1 MTGLFM
7 EIAINHAS
15 LVEYPQITED
25 ESWRVEV
32 LDDLLQEAK
41 KRCLDDDEREL
52 LHFVCSS

>member
-7 EIAINHAS
+7 DIAIDHAS
-15 LVEYPQITED
+15 LVEYPQISDD

-32 LDDLLQEAK
+32 LDDLLQEAEE
-41 KRCLDDDEREL
+41 RLLDDDEKEL